1 MLHQASPKTI
11 YENHHLD
18 ILDHLDN
25 HSASHDDFVQ
35 SSHYY
40 KKSNISSTSS
50 PEPHHMMQPIQQ
62 FRVIKDGRQMFED
75 GYRVSSSEPM
85 MGPPPTPTKSV
96 KIINSELQEP
106 TSSIPDL
113 GKFYCEQ
120 TFMNVFKWSGAETR
134 QNR

>member
-1 MLHQASPKTI
+1 MLHQTSSKII

-18 ILDHLDN
+18 ILEHLDN
-25 HSASHDDFVQ
+25 HSASHDDFIQ

-50 PEPHHMMQPIQQ
+50 PEPHHMIQPVQH

-75 GYRVSSSEPM
+75 GYRVSSSESPM

-96 KIINSELQEP
+96 KIINSEEP

-113 GKFYCEQ
+113 GKFYNKP
-120 TFMNVFKWSGAETR
+120 TLMNALYCSEAETR